1 MKKRTACVA
10 YFLIFLAV
18 AAAQAQT
25 TAFTYQGSLQNGG
38 TPANGSYDFEFA
50 LFSAV
55 SGGGQLG
62 TTQTLSAVAV
72 ANGIFTVTLNF
83 GEQFPG
89 ANRFLEVRVR
99 TAGGGAFTP
108 LTPRQQ
114 INSGPYAVRSLSALN
129 AANAFTL
136 EGLGMESFIQNSSAQ
151 QPGGFNVS
159 GTGSAG
165 VLDAATQFN
174 IAGQRVISLAGTSNT
189 FVGLS
194 TGNAITT
201 GSQNSFFGQGAGQD
215 NTSGSFNSFFGLAAG
230 RANTTGS
237 ENSFFGRGSGFGN
250 ISGSRNA
257 FFGRSA
263 GLSNQVG
270 SENSFFGYEAGHQ
283 SNTSNNSF
291 FGFKAGRETTG
302 INNSFF
308 GWSSGLNTTTGT
320 NNSFFGV
327 QSGLNNQT
335 GIRNVFIGRDAGRE
349 NVAGNE
355 NVFVGFNAGLNSN
368 GSNNTAIGS
377 GTSVGTNLTFA
388 TAIGAGVTVSESNTV
403 RIGRSTDD
411 VFVGTLRPGTIY
423 LGDTNAELGIT
434 GTDHDGYI
442 VEMYNFGAGYRSQAD
457 VLKLTVQIDSS
468 LGGNPGPLQTN
479 NFIAFKV
486 IRDPFGNVLDAG
498 AIQGN
503 NNGGVELLTSGSDYA
518 EYMPRLDK
526 TEKFQSGDIV
536 GVQNGYLTK
545 KTGSLYRSMV
555 ISTGPAVLGNY
566 PGEKELDKHEKVAFI
581 GQAPVRVKGAVNAG
595 DFIIPSGQNDGTG
608 IAVSPEAISPEQ
620 FDVVVGQ
627 AWESSKET
635 EVKLIRTAV
644 GLVHRDPTVGR
655 LIATNHQQAKRLAV
669 LEAKLNA
676 IEARLT
682 RQNPSS
688 QTLASR
694 VYRSRKSQDSKTRR
708 P

>member
-10 YFLIFLAV
+10 YFLIFLAA

-136 EGLGMESFIQNSSAQ
+136 EGRGIESFIQNSAAQ
-151 QPGGFNVS
+151 QSGGFNVS

-250 ISGSRNA
+250 TSGSRNA

-335 GIRNVFIGRDAGRE
+335 GLRNVFIGRDAGRE
-349 NVAGNE
+349 NIAGNE
-355 NVFVGFNAGLNSN
+355 NTFIGFNAGLNSN
-368 GSNNTAIGS
+368 GSSNTAIGS

-388 TAIGAGVTVSESNTV
+388 TAIGAGATVSESNSI
-403 RIGRSTDD
+403 RIGRSGDKVSMSSLTVGSIDAGSIGAGSELNILGTDD
-411 VFVGTLRPGTIY
+411 NGYVVTIENGGWQFVPRP
-423 LGDTNAELGIT
+423 E
-434 GTDHDGYI
+434 
-442 VEMYNFGAGYRSQAD
+442 AD
-457 VLKLTVQIDSS
+457 VLRLMFVSDITF
-468 LGGNPGPLQTN
+468 GGDTPPRQTN
-479 NFIAFKV
+479 NFIGFKV
-486 IRDPFGNVLDAG
+486 RRDPFGTIADVG

-503 NNGGVELLTSGSDYA
+503 NFGGIEFLTSGSDYA
-518 EYMPRLDK
+518 EYLPRFDK
-526 TEKFQSGDIV
+526 NEKIQPGDIV
-536 GVQNGYLTK
+536 GVRSGLITK
-545 KTGSLYRSMV
+545 NTERGARMMV
-555 ISTGPAVLGNY
+555 ASSGAAVVGNY
-566 PGEKELDKHEKVAFI
+566 PGEKTLDHHERVAFI
-581 GQAPVRVKGAVNAG
+581 GQAPVRVRGIVNAG

-608 IAVSPEAISPEQ
+608 IAVSPEEITPEQ

-627 AWESSKET
+627 AWESSKEAGI
-635 EVKLIRTAV
+635 KLIRTAV
-644 GLVHRDPTVGR
+644 GLIQRDPTVGR

-682 RQNPSS
+682 RQKPSS
-688 QTLASR
+688 RTLASR
-694 VYRSRKSQDSKTRR
+694 RLPVAKRSR
-708 P
+708 